1 MSLTTKFLYSQVGG
15 DMKRVGI
22 EPTKKLIIETTAQLQ
37 IPTLEIFP
45 IILYNLIFKQGL
57 LKVSPFIICT

>member
-1 MSLTTKFLYSQVGG
+1 
-15 DMKRVGI
+15 MKRVGI

>member
-1 MSLTTKFLYSQVGG
+1 
-15 DMKRVGI
+15 
-22 EPTKKLIIETTAQLQ
+22 
-37 IPTLEIFP
+37 LEIFP